1 MNQAKSENMKAQKT
15 MDKGFVTFKK
25 CGYIPTSISNC
36 SKYTLDRSDY
46 GVYLN
51 EDQEIAEHHKKS
63 FKSCLE
69 TRLKFLYENQ
79 GKPSYAST
87 KKYPNAPFIVF
98 KK

>member
-1 MNQAKSENMKAQKT
+1 MKTQKT
-15 MDKGFVTFKK
+15 MNKGFVTFKK
-25 CGYIPTSISNC
+25 CGYIPTTISNC

-51 EDQEIAEHHKKS
+51 EDQDIAEHHKKS
-63 FKSCLE
+63 FKCCFE
-69 TRLKFLYENQ
+69 RELKILYENQ
-79 GKPSYAST
+79 EKPLYAST

>member
-1 MNQAKSENMKAQKT
+1 MKTLETMN
-15 MDKGFVTFKK
+15 KGFVTFKK

-51 EDQEIAEHHKKS
+51 EDQDIAEHHKKS
-63 FKSCLE
+63 FRCCFE
-69 TRLKFLYENQ
+69 RELKFLYENQ
-79 GKPSYAST
+79 GKPLYAST

-98 KK
+98 KKK